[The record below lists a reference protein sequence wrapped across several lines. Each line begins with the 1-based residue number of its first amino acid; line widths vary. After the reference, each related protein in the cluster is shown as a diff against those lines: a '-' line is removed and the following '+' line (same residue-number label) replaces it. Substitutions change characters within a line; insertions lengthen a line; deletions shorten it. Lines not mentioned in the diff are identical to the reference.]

1 MNNINTSI
9 ADPINTILPVQPTM
23 VTLFEDER
31 VDGSDKVNGKAK
43 YASEKS
49 LPNMA
54 YAVFVTSSIAKGSIK
69 NLDITKAL
77 SMPGILDIIYY
88 ANCPVVPGYIS
99 NATERPKNAM
109 EWRGH
114 KVLYDNKVRFFGQPI
129 ALIVADSFE
138 NANAAIRYVKAD
150 YEVETFDTNFDKSRL
165 DPTRLKPMGNY
176 KRGIEKKFKEAV
188 AFVESEYTIP
198 IEVHNSMELFATIAH
213 WEAEDKVTLY
223 DKTQGPKSTQFTV
236 SKTFGIPDKN
246 VRVIAE
252 NIGGGFGSGL
262 RSWANVP
269 AACIAAKKLNRPVKL
284 VLTRPQM
291 FSLVGYRPQS
301 WQKVGIGA
309 DASGKLL
316 GISHEAISSTSRYED
331 FREGIVD
338 VSKFLYACENVDTK
352 YHLLPLDL
360 STPVWMRG
368 PGEATGCF
376 ALESAL
382 DELAYKL
389 KMDPIELRIKN
400 FTTINPE
407 NKLPFSDINLKDC
420 YAYGI
425 DKIGWKNR
433 PTVPGTLKENGWFI
447 GYGMAVGVFGAGKGI
462 ASVRIILNKDGQV
475 LLESAVS
482 DMGPGTMTSMTM
494 IAAEAMQM
502 PIQKIKFKLGDS
514 DLPPGPSQGGSGTTS
529 TLGSA
534 VDLACKT
541 LQQKLKEVA
550 IQFVPYFANYNAD
563 GLEVKNEMVLS
574 KLNNKVQVSLA
585 EVLKLANQDKIDLII
600 TSNGKTAAQQK
611 FTSNSFS
618 AHFVKLGV
626 NAKDGTIKIFQVVT
640 TGDAGKIISPKT
652 ARSQML
658 GGVVGGIGMAL
669 TEKLEIDH
677 LTGQIVN
684 ASFGG
689 YHVPLHS
696 QIPPTDVWFV
706 NKPDPNINDI
716 GAKGIGEISL
726 IGFAAAIANAV
737 HNATGKRITNLPI
750 TAEKLG
756 FKKMQ
761 G

>member
-1 MNNINTSI
+1 MKSNTNI
-9 ADPINTILPVQPTM
+9 
-23 VTLFEDER
+23 LFLEDER
-31 VDGSDKVNGKAK
+31 VDGADKVNGKAK
-43 YASEKS
+43 YAAEHS

-54 YAVFVTSSIAKGSIK
+54 YAVFVTSTIAKGSIK
-69 NLDITKAL
+69 NLDTSKAL
-77 SMPGILDIIYY
+77 NMPGVLEVIYY
-88 ANCPVVPGYIS
+88 GNCPSVPGYIS
-99 NATERPKNAM
+99 NAAERPKNAM

-114 KVLYDNKVRFFGQPI
+114 KVLHDNKVRFFGQPI
-129 ALIVADSFE
+129 ALVVADTFE
-138 NANAAIRYVKAD
+138 NANGAVRFVKAE
-150 YEVETFDTNFDKSRL
+150 YELEKFETNFDKARL
-165 DPTRLKPMGNY
+165 DPTNLKTNSNY
-176 KRGIEKKFKEAV
+176 KRGTEKKFKEAF
-188 AFVESEYTIP
+188 AFVESEYNIP
-198 IEVHNSMELFATIAH
+198 IEVHNAMELFATIAH
-213 WEAEDKVTLY
+213 WEGEDKVTLY

-236 SKTFGIPDKN
+236 SRTFGIPDKN

-252 NIGGGFGSGL
+252 NVGGAFGSGL

-269 AACIAAKKLNRPVKL
+269 AACIASKKLNRPVKL

-309 DASGKLL
+309 DAAGNFV
-316 GISHEAISSTSRYED
+316 GISHEAITNTSRYED
-331 FREGIVD
+331 FREGIVE

-352 YHLLPLDL
+352 YNLLPLDV

-368 PGEATGCF
+368 PGEASGCF
-376 ALESAL
+376 ALESAI

-389 KMDPIELRIKN
+389 KMDPIELRLKN

-407 NKLPFSDINLKDC
+407 NKMPFSDINLKDC
-420 YAYGI
+420 YEYGKN
-425 DKIGWKNR
+425 KIGWKNR
-433 PTVPGTLKENGWFI
+433 SSVPGSLKENGWLI
-447 GYGMAVGVFGAGKGI
+447 GYGMAVGVFGAGKGS
-462 ASVRIILNKDGQV
+462 ASVRIVLSNDGKL
-475 LLESAVS
+475 LLECGVS
-482 DMGPGTMTSMTM
+482 DMGPGTTTSMT
-494 IAAEAMQM
+494 ILAAEKMQM

-529 TLGSA
+529 TVGSA

-541 LQQKLKEVA
+541 LQQKLKEIA
-550 IQFVPYFANYNAD
+550 IKSAPVFAGMNAEA
-563 GLEVKNEMVLS
+563 LEVKNEIVIS
-574 KLNNKVQVSLA
+574 KTDANVKIDIVGL
-585 EVLKLANQDKIDLII
+585 LKLANQDKIDLTI
-600 TSNGKTAAQQK
+600 TSNGKTAAQLK

-626 NAKDGTIKIFQVVT
+626 NPKDGAIKILQVVT

-669 TEKLEIDH
+669 SEKLEIDH
-677 LTGQIVN
+677 RTGQIIN

-716 GAKGIGEISL
+716 GAKGIGEIAL
-726 IGFAAAIANAV
+726 IGFAAAITNAV
-737 HNATGKRITNLPI
+737 YNATGKRVRDLPI
-750 TAEKLG
+750 TPEKLG
-756 FKKMQ
+756 FKSKV
-761 G
+761 